1 MRATSSKS
9 TPIISI
15 INLGCGGQGIRQ
27 TCAWDVHVLRW
38 AHTAPIH
45 STLLVRRN
53 HIRHERRKL
62 NGTSDSMLFL
72 IKLLFVFNFEK
83 AHTIC
88 IPIYILGAISPLSRS
103 IYLDI
108 DISVWQSIFLRKK
121 KMQRLRKRCHTIDTK
136 CNFQGE
142 ACSINIEKCFSTVR
156 ANYSNCSENAP
167 IAINESCG
175 VNVKL

>member
-108 DISVWQSIFLRKK
+108 DISVWQSIFFRKK
-121 KMQRLRKRCHTIDTK
+121 KM
-136 CNFQGE
+136 CND
-142 ACSINIEKCFSTVR
+142 
-156 ANYSNCSENAP
+156 
-167 IAINESCG
+167 
-175 VNVKL
+175 

>member
-27 TCAWDVHVLRW
+27 KCTWDVHVLRW

-45 STLLVRRN
+45 STSLVRRN
-53 HIRHERRKL
+53 HIRHERIEH
-62 NGTSDSMLFL
+62 NGSNDSMLFL

-88 IPIYILGAISPLSRS
+88 LTYLPGMILPLSRS

-108 DISVWQSIFLRKK
+108 DISVWQSIFLREK
-121 KMQRLRKRCHTIDTK
+121 KMQRLRKRCHTLDTK

-142 ACSINIEKCFSTVR
+142 ACSINIENCFITGSNQSQLLKLHRKCTHG
-156 ANYSNCSENAP
+156 Y
-167 IAINESCG
+167 
-175 VNVKL
+175 